1 VNGLKG
7 GEKMNGMMAF
17 MPMMVPKQPAQSLTN
32 TKTLNDTNNSDFL
45 TALSALMTGD
55 EQDLDATLLNL
66 ENQLESDPELAALL
80 NNQSLE
86 SLIASLSETV
96 VDLQKLINDVNLE
109 DSFLS
114 KDLLDNEDL
123 SALLSMLPP
132 EWADELTELIE
143 NNTSLES
150 IVADL
155 EVSGDPVQLL
165 ALIAAFSVMEKD
177 SVNALGQ
184 QKGLPLLQ
192 QMAETYFPKLTQDSE
207 GQVNRK
213 LLAQLKEFFNSQKDS
228 NGMSQMK
235 SEGQQ
240 VMNTNRFAELAY
252 LNQLASS
259 QSNSKSANQTS
270 GLSMMLDSSNGQLAR
285 FYQMSVVTGQSE
297 GQAEKPS
304 QEHFIRQFQ
313 NLLSRSTFQQLTN
326 GVQQLNVKL
335 HPASL
340 GRLDITLQQVNGVL
354 QATLMTT
361 TKVARD
367 LIEGQLGQLRHAFQT
382 QNIQVD
388 KIEVQQQQSHQL
400 LKDPHHED
408 GNQHQANHDE
418 NETSNDE
425 DNVLD
430 FSELLDETFNAEV

>member
-1 VNGLKG
+1 
-7 GEKMNGMMAF
+7 MAFIPMMAA
-17 MPMMVPKQPAQSLTN
+17 PTQPVKSLANTN
-32 TKTLNDTNNSDFL
+32 TLSGTGNSDFL
-45 TALSALMTGD
+45 KALSALMTGN
-55 EQDLDATLLNL
+55 EQDPDSALWRLD
-66 ENQLESDPELAALL
+66 NQLKSDPELAALL

-86 SLIASLSETV
+86 NLIASLSGTL
-96 VDLQKLINDVNLE
+96 VDLEKVINKVNLE

-114 KDLLDNEDL
+114 KDLLENDDL

-132 EWADELTELIE
+132 EWSAELTELIQT
-143 NNTSLES
+143 NTSLEN

-155 EVSGDPVQLL
+155 GVSGDPVQLL
-165 ALIAAFSVMEKD
+165 ALIAAFSAIENEG
-177 SVNALGQ
+177 VNVLGQ

-192 QMAETYFPKLTQDSE
+192 HMAETYFPKLPQDSE
-207 GQVNRK
+207 AQGNRQ
-213 LLAQLKEFFNSQKDS
+213 LLVQLKEFFTSQKDS
-228 NGMSQMK
+228 TTTQMK

-240 VMNTNRFAELAY
+240 PMNTNRFAELAY

-259 QSNSKSANQTS
+259 QSNTKSSSQTTA

-313 NLLSRSTFQQLTN
+313 NLLSRSSFQQLTN

-354 QATLMTT
+354 QATLLTT

-388 KIEVQQQQSHQL
+388 RIEVQQQQSHQL
-400 LKDPHHED
+400 LKDSHHED
-408 GNQHQANHDE
+408 ANQQQANQDE
-418 NETSNDE
+418 TPRDDDDGE
-425 DNVLD
+425 NVID
-430 FSELLDETFNAEV
+430 FSELLDESFNVEA

>member
-1 VNGLKG
+1 
-7 GEKMNGMMAF
+7 MNGMMAF
-17 MPMMVPKQPAQSLTN
+17 LPMMMSKQSTQSSFGNTN
-32 TKTLNDTNNSDFL
+32 TLSGKGNSEFL
-45 TALSALMTGD
+45 TALSSFMAD
-55 EQDLDATLLNL
+55 NQQDPDASLRSL
-66 ENQLESDPELAALL
+66 EKQLESDPELAALL

-96 VDLQKLINDVNLE
+96 VDLQKLISDLNLE

-114 KDLLDNEDL
+114 KDLLDNDDL

-132 EWADELTELIE
+132 EWTGELTELIE

-165 ALIAAFSVMEKD
+165 ALIAAFSLIEKD
-177 SVNALGQ
+177 GVLGQ
-184 QKGLPLLQ
+184 QKVLPLLQ

-207 GQVNRK
+207 GQVNRQ

-240 VMNTNRFAELAY
+240 PMNTNRFAELAY

-259 QSNSKSANQTS
+259 QSNTKPTNQTS

-285 FYQMSVVTGQSE
+285 FYQMSVVPAQSE

-388 KIEVQQQQSHQL
+388 KIEIQQQQSHQL
-400 LKDPHHED
+400 LKDSPHED
-408 GNQHQANHDE
+408 ANHQQAHEE
-418 NETSNDE
+418 NDTSNDE
-425 DNVLD
+425 DGDNVLD